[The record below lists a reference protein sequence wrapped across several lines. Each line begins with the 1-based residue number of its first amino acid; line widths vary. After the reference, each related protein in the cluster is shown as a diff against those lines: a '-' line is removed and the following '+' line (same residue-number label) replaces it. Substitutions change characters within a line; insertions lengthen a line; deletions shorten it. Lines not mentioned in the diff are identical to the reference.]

1 VKVLV
6 GVVFAVL
13 VLAPLAAVAARGLR
27 RAGWLEAEVDDAGR
41 TTLQNLVEGLI
52 VIAVVI
58 IGVVILVAL
67 LN

>member
-6 GVVFAVL
+6 GAVFAVL

-27 RAGWLEAEVDDAGR
+27 RAGWSEGQVEDAGR

-58 IGVVILVAL
+58 IGVVILVTL

>member
-1 VKVLV
+1 MKALV

-27 RAGWLEAEVDDAGR
+27 RAGWSGAQVEDAGR

>member
-6 GVVFAVL
+6 GAVFAVL

-27 RAGWLEAEVDDAGR
+27 RAGWSEAQVEDAGR

>member
-1 VKVLV
+1 MKVLV
-6 GVVFAVL
+6 GAVFAVL

-27 RAGWLEAEVDDAGR
+27 RAGWAEGQVEAAGR

>member
-1 VKVLV
+1 MKVLV

-27 RAGWLEAEVDDAGR
+27 RAGWSEGQVEDAGR

>member
-1 VKVLV
+1 MKVLV
-6 GVVFAVL
+6 GAVFAVL

-27 RAGWLEAEVDDAGR
+27 GAGWSEGQVEDAGR

>member
-6 GVVFAVL
+6 GAVFAVL

-27 RAGWLEAEVDDAGR
+27 RAGWSETQVEDAGR

-67 LN
+67 LS

>member
-1 VKVLV
+1 MKVLV

-13 VLAPLAAVAARGLR
+13 VLAPLAAVAVRGLR
-27 RAGWLEAEVDDAGR
+27 RAGWSGAQVEDAGR

-58 IGVVILVAL
+58 LGVVILVAL